1 MPSRDV
7 AIISFAQSDHVRA
20 VTNANEVEM
29 LMPVAAE
36 ALKRAGMKKGE
47 IGFTCSGST
56 DYLAGTAFSQSQP
69 SLPALPRLSL
79 PTPFAPVPTHCSNW
93 LSHLTL
99 SASSPSRLSG
109 EFTQR
114 RRPPSAATP
123 GSCLPSHP
131 PLRLPATSADPFAQ
145 ALAVSRRPTTAV
157 WSDVGWY
164 GEHCPTFAHF
174 LLHCP
179 TSCSPILILF
189 LFLYSLAGTLAHRG
203 ALA

>member
-1 MPSRDV
+1 MCCMIFFIFFSQCCACHLLSIPPGDGWRLLSHCLHRVWLSRDFIQRQRPP
-7 AIISFAQSDHVRA
+7 AAA
-20 VTNANEVEM
+20 V
-29 LMPVAAE
+29 
-36 ALKRAGMKKGE
+36 
-47 IGFTCSGST
+47 
-56 DYLAGTAFSQSQP
+56 LAGTAFSQSQP

-114 RRPPSAATP
+114 RQPPSAATP

-145 ALAVSRRPTTAV
+145 ALLYLGDRQRQSGQMFAGTVSIALP
-157 WSDVGWY
+157 S
-164 GEHCPTFAHF
+164 PTF
-174 LLHCP
+174 C
-179 TSCSPILILF
+179 CI
-189 LFLYSLAGTLAHRG
+189 
-203 ALA
+203 ALPPAPQF